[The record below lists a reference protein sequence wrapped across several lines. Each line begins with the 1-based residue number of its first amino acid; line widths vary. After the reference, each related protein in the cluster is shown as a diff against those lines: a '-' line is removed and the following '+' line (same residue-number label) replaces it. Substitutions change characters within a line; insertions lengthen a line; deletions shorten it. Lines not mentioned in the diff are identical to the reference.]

1 MINLTT
7 NTKSFSVEKGTAGG
21 KSGGGNS
28 VSSTKIIKQII
39 NQGGGSGTGSGG
51 GSSSYDVFIGA
62 TADNPGRQGLV
73 PQPLAGQDTLFLK
86 GNGLW
91 EKVFQFIR
99 EDEEGNIYIDGKAT
113 KFGSPIYLKD
123 IFSNQQDLAENL
135 RKIEIHDNVKLD
147 KNSEFVGNVTVD
159 SSLAVSGDVSVGGSS
174 DFLGESRF
182 SNNVIFNRNQANG
195 SGPNKVTVN
204 ADLEVNGKSNFTDD
218 MTATNITVDYLTV
231 TKLAHFFELVIDKI
245 RASQGQII
253 ITDANAKIDYVE
265 KADGVSRLYWRA
277 DSENQSN
284 LSLNEFVEGDQIVCQ
299 TFNRGQMQKNDDGS
313 YHGFNVSNKYYWVVC
328 SGVGQGVEKTFP
340 DSEGNPGEKHV
351 YNFVEIS
358 DSDTVSPKDGAF
370 LPEIGDEIV
379 QLGNRTDTLRQAA
392 IIISAY
398 NNAYLDKGIKAPAL
412 VQYDGIN
419 DFKLDTHRLNVIS
432 KGLNRFMGSYLTS
445 DGKTDIVD
453 KIGNVETTTNNKFSE
468 IQQTIDG
475 ITQTVSNNKTEIEKT
490 NKTLTDF
497 KTDSSSNF
505 SEIIDRMNGIDGSI
519 GGINSSIGGINS
531 SIGGINGVIDKI
543 NSSIGGINSSIGGIK
558 DNLGNL
564 TIQVNTNTENISK
577 IDQRADQIQAT
588 VTQNKK
594 SIATINSSI
603 GTLSGKVTENTTNIS
618 QLTQRADQIQASVT
632 QNSER
637 IEEVSGS
644 VSGDLTGIRN
654 QVTTNTNKI
663 AALTIKADNINSKVE
678 SNTTK
683 IEKNGKDIGTANE
696 KLTAMQTT
704 ITNNKSEIDQR
715 ADQISATVSGHTTKI
730 DNLTGKVTQNT
741 TDIANLSVKADKIQ
755 STVTKID
762 GDYVTS
768 STLTQTSREI
778 LAQVSN
784 TYIKINDGKVII
796 NAAVDE
802 KTGEMKND
810 IDSIKKG
817 NIELN
822 GNTTINGNLTIQNAT
837 DGLTLVG
844 TGGTTEIRSKDI
856 GDFFDYIK
864 NPTKYWEMKQ
874 TNTGPGMMMWQDGNS
889 YKEKFVN
896 DNVDAKQTISIP
908 ANTKVTFTDTEAVFA
923 EQSLRNMGFFP
934 MVIHDPDNLSRY
946 RVNVTDNSFTF
957 IQFIVKKFDYIWTFI
972 NKDTGALIQ
981 TFTAVDHGE
990 FTVKEAVPNCQVRV
1004 QVYAYID
1011 KWETW
1016 RTSFDYNGKHY
1027 TLGNNSKV
1035 DLVDWAVPIVWTHF
1049 TFTSQDPTVNNLI
1062 GFNGQA
1068 YNFGGGNGMFIGS
1081 TGLQAKFGDYTFM
1094 INPKDITNRTENG
1107 NEVFQKGIWC
1117 VNKYKYTKYEGPFN
1131 DFETAKS
1138 QFLTQ
1143 GRSFGTRNVRAVTTS
1158 GKILVLPED
1167 DIILVSDFLAVSGN
1181 TGKIDVQIYFPPCNG
1196 PDFDGHEVKIMQ
1208 IHKERSSQD
1217 STCHIFTTDDFYPIY
1232 SQSGNHFN
1240 DYNFSL
1246 ETRTFIPNWLMGS
1259 WIMI

>member
-21 KSGGGNS
+21 KSGSGAS
-28 VSSTKIIKQII
+28 SSSTKIIKQII
-39 NQGGGSGTGSGG
+39 NQGGNGSGG
-51 GSSSYDVFIGA
+51 GSYDVFTGA

-73 PQPLAGQDTLFLK
+73 PQPLAGQNTLFLK

-113 KFGSPIYLKD
+113 KFGSPLYLKD

-135 RKIEIHDNVKLD
+135 RKIEIHDNVKFD
-147 KNSEFVGNVTVD
+147 KDSEFVGNVSVGGN
-159 SSLAVSGDVSVGGSS
+159 SNFSGDVSVGGSS
-174 DFLGESRF
+174 DFLGEARF
-182 SNNVIFNRNQANG
+182 SNNVIFNRNQPNG

-265 KADGVSRLYWRA
+265 KTGGVSRLYWRA

-340 DSEGNPGEKHV
+340 DQEKHV

-358 DSDTVSPKDGAF
+358 DSDEVSPKDGAF
-370 LPEIGDEIV
+370 LPEVGDEIV

-398 NNAYLDKGIKAPAL
+398 NNAYLDKGIKAPAF

-419 DFKLDTHRLNVIS
+419 DFQLETHRLNVIS
-432 KGLNRFMGSYLTS
+432 KGLNRFMGSYLTG
-445 DGKTDIVD
+445 DGKTNIVD
-453 KIGNVETTTNNKFSE
+453 KIGNVETATNNKFSE

-475 ITQTVSNNKTEIEKT
+475 ITQTVSNNTTKI
-490 NKTLTDF
+490 NTLT
-497 KTDSSSNF
+497 
-505 SEIIDRMNGIDGSI
+505 G
-519 GGINSSIGGINS
+519 
-531 SIGGINGVIDKI
+531 
-543 NSSIGGINSSIGGIK
+543 
-558 DNLGNL
+558 
-564 TIQVNTNTENISK
+564 QVTENTENISK
-577 IDQRADQIQAT
+577 IDQKADQIQAT

-603 GTLSGKVTENTTNIS
+603 GNLTGKVTENTTNIS
-618 QLTQRADQIQASVT
+618 QLTQRADQIQASVS

-654 QVTTNTNKI
+654 QVTTNTQNI

-683 IEKNGKDIGTANE
+683 IEKNGTDIGTANE
-696 KLTAMQTT
+696 KLTNMQTT

-715 ADQISATVSGHTTKI
+715 ADEISATVSSHTTQI
-730 DNLTGKVTQNT
+730 DDLTGKVTKNT
-741 TDIANLSVKADKIQ
+741 TDISKIDQKADKIQ
-755 STVTKID
+755 TTVTKID

-768 STLTQTSREI
+768 SQLTQTSTEI
-778 LAQVSN
+778 LAQVSQ

-802 KTGEMKND
+802 KTGQMKDD

-844 TGGTTEIRSKDI
+844 DGGTTEIRSKDI
-856 GDFFDYIK
+856 GTFFDYIQ

-874 TNTGPGMMMWQDGNS
+874 TNTGPGMMMYQDGNN
-889 YKEKFVN
+889 YKEMFVN
-896 DNVDAKQTISIP
+896 DNNDANQVISIP
-908 ANTKVTFTDTEAVFA
+908 ANTKVTFNDTEAVFV

-934 MVIHDPDNLSRY
+934 MVIRDPDNTNRY
-946 RVNVTDNSFTF
+946 LVNTNDNRTTF
-957 IQFIVKKFDYIWTFI
+957 IDFVVKSFSMIWTFT

-981 TFTAVDHGE
+981 TFTDVTHGE
-990 FTVKEAVPNCQVRV
+990 FSVTTAVPNCKVSCK
-1004 QVYAYID
+1004 VYAKIE
-1011 KWETW
+1011 KWNKW
-1016 RTSFDYNGKHY
+1016 LTSFSYNGKNY
-1027 TLGNNSKV
+1027 TLSNNSKV

-1049 TFTSQDPTVNNLI
+1049 TLSSQDPNVNNLI
-1062 GFNGQA
+1062 GYNGQA
-1068 YNFGGGNGMFIGS
+1068 YNFGEGNGMFIGKK
-1081 TGLQAKFGDYTFM
+1081 GLQAKFGDYTFM
-1094 INPKDITNRTENG
+1094 INPKDITNKTSSG
-1107 NEVFQKGIWC
+1107 NEVFYAGIWN
-1117 VNKYKYTKYEGPFN
+1117 VNKYKYTTSQGPYI
-1131 DFETAKS
+1131 DSETCKS
-1138 QFLTQ
+1138 QFLNQ
-1143 GRSFGTRNVRAVTTS
+1143 GRGFGVKAIRAAGTS
-1158 GKILVLPED
+1158 GKMVVLPED
-1167 DIILVSDFLAVSGN
+1167 DIIIVSDFLPITGN
-1181 TGKIDVQIYFPPCNG
+1181 TGKIDVEIVFPPCNDG
-1196 PDFDGHEVKIMQ
+1196 RFLGHEIKIMH
-1208 IHKERSSQD
+1208 IHADRSSQS
-1217 STCHIFTTDDFYPIY
+1217 STCKISTSDSFYPLY
-1232 SQSGNHFN
+1232 NQSGNHFTS
-1240 DYNFSL
+1240 YNFGY
-1246 ETRTFIPNWLMGS
+1246 ETRTFIANFLMGC
-1259 WIMI
+1259 WIML

>member
-21 KSGGGNS
+21 KSGSG
-28 VSSTKIIKQII
+28 SSTKIIKQII
-39 NQGGGSGTGSGG
+39 NQGGGSGSGSGG
-51 GSSSYDVFIGA
+51 ISYDVFTGA

-73 PQPLAGQDTLFLK
+73 PQPLAGQNTLFLK

-113 KFGSPIYLKD
+113 RFGSPIYLKD

-147 KNSEFVGNVTVD
+147 KDSEFVGNVTVD

-182 SNNVIFNRNQANG
+182 SNNVFFNRNQADG

-265 KADGVSRLYWRA
+265 KVDGVSRLYWRA

-299 TFNRGQMQKNDDGS
+299 TFNRGQMQKNEDGS
-313 YHGFNVSNKYYWVVC
+313 YQGFNVSNKYYWVVC
-328 SGVGQGVEKTFP
+328 SGVGQGVEKTFSDP
-340 DSEGNPGEKHV
+340 EGNPGEKHV

-358 DSDTVSPKDGAF
+358 DSDSVSPKDGAF

-379 QLGNRTDTLRQAA
+379 QLGNRRDTLRQAA

-398 NNAYLDKGIKAPAL
+398 NNAYLDKGIKAPAI

-419 DFKLDTHRLNVIS
+419 DFSLENHRLNVIS
-432 KGLNRFMGSYLTS
+432 KGLNRFMGSYLTA

-475 ITQTVSNNKTEIEKT
+475 ITQTVSNNKTSIE
-490 NKTLTDF
+490 N
-497 KTDSSSNF
+497 
-505 SEIIDRMNGIDGSI
+505 
-519 GGINSSIGGINS
+519 INSSIGGINS
-531 SIGGINGVIDKI
+531 SIGDING
-543 NSSIGGINSSIGGIK
+543 SIGDIN

-564 TIQVNTNTENISK
+564 TVQVNTNTENISK
-577 IDQRADQIQAT
+577 IDQKADQISAT

-618 QLTQRADQIQASVT
+618 QLTQRADSIQASVT

-654 QVTTNTNKI
+654 QVTTNTNNI
-663 AALTIKADNINSKVE
+663 AALKITANNINSKVE
-678 SNTTK
+678 SNTKK
-683 IEKNGKDIGTANE
+683 IEKNGTDIGTANE
-696 KLTAMQTT
+696 KLESMQTT

-715 ADQISATVSGHTTKI
+715 ADQISATVSSHTEKI

-741 TDIANLSVKADKIQ
+741 TNISKIDQKADSIQ
-755 STVTKID
+755 STVTRID

-768 STLTQTSREI
+768 SQLTQTSTEI

-802 KTGEMKND
+802 KTGEIRDD
-810 IDSIKKG
+810 IDSIKRG

-822 GNTTINGNLTIQNAT
+822 GNTTINGNLTVQNAT
-837 DGLTLVG
+837 DGLTLIG
-844 TGGTTEIRSKDI
+844 KGGTTEIRSKDI
-856 GDFFDYIK
+856 GNFFDYIK
-864 NPTKYWEMKQ
+864 NPTRYWEMTQ
-874 TNTGPGMMMWQDGNS
+874 NNQGPGMEMYQDGNS
-889 YKEKFVN
+889 YKEMFVN
-896 DNVDAKQTISIP
+896 DNVSANQTISIP
-908 ANTKVTFTDTEAVFA
+908 ANTKVTFADSEAIFYP
-923 EQSLRNMGFFP
+923 QKLRNMGFLPQVIQDMSNP
-934 MVIHDPDNLSRY
+934 MRY
-946 RVNVTDNSFTF
+946 KVLVEDGSFVF
-957 IQFIVKKFDYIWTFI
+957 IQFIVKSFEMIWTFV
-972 NKDTGALIQ
+972 NKDTGALIK
-981 TFTAVDHGE
+981 TFTAVNHGD
-990 FTVKEAVPNCQVRV
+990 FSVTEAVPNCQVRV
-1004 QVYAYID
+1004 QIYAKID
-1011 KWETW
+1011 SWEVWQSTF
-1016 RTSFDYNGKHY
+1016 SYNGKNY
-1027 TLGNNSKV
+1027 NIGSNSRV
-1035 DLVDWAVPIVWTHF
+1035 NLMDWAVPLAF
-1049 TFTSQDPTVNNLI
+1049 TRFTYTSQNPDVNNLI
-1062 GFNGQA
+1062 GYNGQA
-1068 YNFGGGNGMFIGS
+1068 YNFGGGDGMFIGK
-1081 TGLQAKFGDYTFM
+1081 TGLQAKFGDCCFM
-1094 INPKDITNRTENG
+1094 INPKEIQNVTLAGSEIFR
-1107 NEVFQKGIWC
+1107 KGIWSI
-1117 VNKYKYTKYEGPFN
+1117 NKYKFTQQQGPFN
-1131 DFETAKS
+1131 NFETS
-1138 QFLTQ
+1138 VSEFLTH
-1143 GRSFGTRNVRAVTTS
+1143 GRGFGVKNVRIPGTS
-1158 GKILVLPED
+1158 GKIYVLPED
-1167 DIILVSDFLAVSGN
+1167 DIIMVTDFMVVSGN
-1181 TGKIDVQIYFPPCNG
+1181 TGHIDVQIYFPPCN
-1196 PDFDGHEVKIMQ
+1196 DNTYIGHEVTIMH
-1208 IHKERSSQD
+1208 IHTPHRDWSSNLKVCCTNGSQYPFYNQGG
-1217 STCHIFTTDDFYPIY
+1217 SSFTE
-1232 SQSGNHFN
+1232 
-1240 DYNFSL
+1240 YNFGY
-1246 ETRTFIPNWLMGS
+1246 ETKTFIANYPMGC
-1259 WIMI
+1259 WVMV

>member
-21 KSGGGNS
+21 KSGGNGS
-28 VSSTKIIKQII
+28 GSTTKIIKQII
-39 NQGGGSGTGSGG
+39 NQGGGSGSGG
-51 GSSSYDVFIGA
+51 VSSVDVFTGA

-86 GNGLW
+86 GNGIW
-91 EKVFQFIR
+91 DKVFQFIR

-123 IFSNQQDLAENL
+123 IFSSQQDLEENL
-135 RKIEIHDNVKLD
+135 RKIEFHDNVQFD
-147 KNSEFVGNVTVD
+147 KKTDFV
-159 SSLAVSGDVSVGGSS
+159 GDVSVGGSS

-182 SNNVIFNRNQANG
+182 SNNVIFNRNQSDG

-265 KADGVSRLYWRA
+265 KVDGVSRLYWRA

-328 SGVGQGVEKTFP
+328 SGVGQGVEKTFT

-358 DSDTVSPKDGAF
+358 DSEDVSPKDGAF

-379 QLGNRTDTLRQAA
+379 QLGNRRDTLRQAA

-398 NNAYLDKGIKAPAL
+398 NNAYLDKGIKAPAI

-432 KGLNRFMGSYLTS
+432 KGLNRFMGSYLTG

-468 IQQTIDG
+468 IQQTIEG
-475 ITQTVSNNKTEIEKT
+475 ITQTVSNNKTSIE
-490 NKTLTDF
+490 NIN
-497 KTDSSSNF
+497 S
-505 SEIIDRMNGIDGSI
+505 SI
-519 GGINSSIGGINS
+519 GNINSSIGGIN
-531 SIGGINGVIDKI
+531 
-543 NSSIGGINSSIGGIK
+543 

-564 TIQVNTNTENISK
+564 TIKVTANTENISK
-577 IDQRADQIQAT
+577 LEQKADQISST

-594 SIATINSSI
+594 SITTINSSI

-618 QLTQRADQIQASVT
+618 KLTQRADSIQASVT

-644 VSGDLTGIRN
+644 VSGDLTGIIN
-654 QVTTNTNKI
+654 SVTTNTNNI

-683 IEKNGKDIGTANE
+683 I
-696 KLTAMQTT
+696 
-704 ITNNKSEIDQR
+704 
-715 ADQISATVSGHTTKI
+715 
-730 DNLTGKVTQNT
+730 DNLTGKVTENT
-741 TDIANLSVKADKIQ
+741 TNISNIDQKADRIQ
-755 STVTKID
+755 STVTRIE

-768 STLTQTSREI
+768 SQLTQTSTEI

-802 KTGEMKND
+802 KTGQIRDD
-810 IDSIKKG
+810 IDSIKRG

-844 TGGTTEIRSKDI
+844 DGGTTEIRSKDI

-864 NPTKYWEMKQ
+864 NPQQYFEAVQ
-874 TNTGPGMMMWQDGNS
+874 TSGVGMQMYQDGSS
-889 YKEKFVN
+889 YKEMFVN

-908 ANTKVTFTDTEAVFA
+908 ANTQVLWDNTGYAFA
-923 EQSLRNMGFFP
+923 AQSRYNMGFFP
-934 MVIHDPDNLSRY
+934 NVVHEDNNGQTRIKVQTPDGA
-946 RVNVTDNSFTF
+946 TTF
-957 IQFIVKKFDYIWTFI
+957 IQFTIKEVNYIWTFV
-972 NKDTGALIQ
+972 NDETGAL
-981 TFTAVDHGE
+981 
-990 FTVKEAVPNCQVRV
+990 VKSDANVT
-1004 QVYAYID
+1004 
-1011 KWETW
+1011 KG
-1016 RTSFDYNGKHY
+1016 SFDVGANAIPKCRVRIQIYVKVDRWEVWKNSWSYNGKNY
-1027 TLGNNSKV
+1027 TLSNNSKV
-1035 DLVDWAVPIVWTHF
+1035 QTMDWVVPIPYTFF
-1049 TFTSQDPTVNNLI
+1049 TLVSKNPEVNNLI
-1062 GFNGQA
+1062 GYNGQA
-1068 YNFGGGNGMFIGS
+1068 FNFGGGNGLFIGQK
-1081 TGLQAKFGDYTFM
+1081 GLQAKYGDYCFM
-1094 INPKDITNRTENG
+1094 INPEQLVHQSG
-1107 NEVFQKGIWC
+1107 VEGEFAQYFPKGIWEI
-1117 VNKYKYTKYEGPFN
+1117 NKTTFTHATGPFN
-1131 DFETAKS
+1131 KLETATS
-1138 QFLTQ
+1138 EYITM
-1143 GRSFGTRNVRAVTTS
+1143 GRSFGSYNVRHVTSS
-1158 GKILVLPED
+1158 GNICVLPED
-1167 DIILVSDFLAVSGN
+1167 DIIVISQIFTSINANINVTVIFPTGN
-1181 TGKIDVQIYFPPCNG
+1181 DGR
-1196 PDFDGHEVKIMQ
+1196 FDGHIVKVVHIQ
-1208 IHKERSSQD
+1208 RAGSDTKSSVTVKA
-1217 STCHIFTTDDFYPIY
+1217 SDDFYPIY
-1232 SQSGNHFN
+1232 NQSGSKWTSTKLG
-1240 DYNFSL
+1240 YCVK
-1246 ETRTFIPNWLMGS
+1246 TFVQVGTPMMGH
-1259 WIMI
+1259 WIME

>member
-7 NTKSFSVEKGTAGG
+7 NTKSFSVDKGTAGG
-21 KSGGGNS
+21 KSGSGS
-28 VSSTKIIKQII
+28 TTKIIKQII
-39 NQGGGSGTGSGG
+39 NQGGGGSGSGG
-51 GSSSYDVFIGA
+51 GVSYDVFTGA

-73 PQPLAGQDTLFLK
+73 PQPLAGQNTLFLK
-86 GNGLW
+86 GNGIW

-147 KNSEFVGNVTVD
+147 KDSEFVGNVTVD
-159 SSLAVSGDVSVGGSS
+159 SSLAVSGDVSIGGSS

-182 SNNVIFNRNQANG
+182 SNNVIFNRNQPNG

-265 KADGVSRLYWRA
+265 KVDGVSRLYWRA

-299 TFNRGQMQKNDDGS
+299 TFNRGQMQKDDDGS

-398 NNAYLDKGIKAPAL
+398 NNAYLDKGIKAPAI

-468 IQQTIDG
+468 IQQTIEG
-475 ITQTVSNNKTEIEKT
+475 ITQTVSNNQTSIE
-490 NKTLTDF
+490 N
-497 KTDSSSNF
+497 
-505 SEIIDRMNGIDGSI
+505 
-519 GGINSSIGGINS
+519 INSSIGGINS
-531 SIGGINGVIDKI
+531 SIGD
-543 NSSIGGINSSIGGIK
+543 IK
-558 DNLGNL
+558 DNLGDL
-564 TIQVNTNTENISK
+564 TIQVNTNTENIS
-577 IDQRADQIQAT
+577 QLTQTAEQIQAT
-588 VTQNKK
+588 VTQNKN
-594 SIATINSSI
+594 SITTINSSI
-603 GTLSGKVTENTTNIS
+603 GTLTGKVTENTTNIS
-618 QLTQRADQIQASVT
+618 KLTQRADQIQASVT

-637 IEEVSGS
+637 IEEISGS

-654 QVTTNTNKI
+654 QVTTNTENI

-683 IEKNGKDIGTANE
+683 IEKNGTDIGTANE
-696 KLTAMQTT
+696 KLESMQTT

-715 ADQISATVSGHTTKI
+715 ADEISATVSSHTEKI
-730 DNLTGKVTQNT
+730 DNLTGKVTENT
-741 TDIANLSVKADKIQ
+741 TNISNIDQKADRIQ
-755 STVTKID
+755 TTVTRIE

-768 STLTQTSREI
+768 SQLTQTSTEI

-802 KTGEMKND
+802 KTGEIRDD
-810 IDSIKKG
+810 IDSIKRG

-822 GNTTINGNLTIQNAT
+822 GNTTINGNLTVQNAT

-844 TGGTTEIRSKDI
+844 IGGTTEIRSKDI

-864 NPTKYWEMKQ
+864 NPQQYFEAVQ
-874 TNTGPGMMMWQDGNS
+874 TSGAGMQMYQDGS
-889 YKEKFVN
+889 DYKEMFVN

-908 ANTKVTFTDTEAVFA
+908 ANTQVLWDNTGYAFA
-923 EQSLRNMGFFP
+923 AQNRYNMGFFP
-934 MVIHDPDNLSRY
+934 NVVHEDNNGQTRIKVQTPDGA
-946 RVNVTDNSFTF
+946 TTF
-957 IQFIVKKFDYIWTFI
+957 IQFIVKEVNYIWTFV
-972 NKDTGALIQ
+972 NDETGAL
-981 TFTAVDHGE
+981 
-990 FTVKEAVPNCQVRV
+990 VKSDANV
-1004 QVYAYID
+1004 I
-1011 KWETW
+1011 KG
-1016 RTSFDYNGKHY
+1016 SFDVGATAIPKCRVRIQIYVKVDRWEVWKNSWSYNGKNY
-1027 TLGNNSKV
+1027 TLSNNSKV
-1035 DLVDWAVPIVWTHF
+1035 QTMDWVVPIPYTFF
-1049 TFTSQDPTVNNLI
+1049 TLVSKNPEVNNLI
-1062 GFNGQA
+1062 GYNGQA
-1068 YNFGGGNGMFIGS
+1068 FNFGGGNGLFIGQK
-1081 TGLQAKFGDYTFM
+1081 GLQAKYGDYCFM
-1094 INPKDITNRTENG
+1094 INPEQLQHVSG
-1107 NEVFQKGIWC
+1107 VEGEAAQYYPKGIWEI
-1117 VNKYKYTKYEGPFN
+1117 NKTTFTHATGPFN
-1131 DFETAKS
+1131 SLETATS
-1138 QFLTQ
+1138 EYITM
-1143 GRSFGTRNVRAVTTS
+1143 GRSFGSYNVRHVTSS
-1158 GKILVLPED
+1158 GNICVLPED
-1167 DIILVSDFLAVSGN
+1167 DIIVIS
-1181 TGKIDVQIYFPPCNG
+1181 QIFTSINANINVTVIFPPGNDG
-1196 PDFDGHEVKIMQ
+1196 RFDGHIVKVVHIQ
-1208 IHKERSSQD
+1208 RVGSDTKSSVTVKTSD
-1217 STCHIFTTDDFYPIY
+1217 NFYPIY
-1232 SQSGNHFN
+1232 HQDGSRLTSFKLN
-1240 DYNFSL
+1240 YAIK
-1246 ETRTFIPNWLMGS
+1246 TFVQVGTPMMGH
-1259 WIMI
+1259 WITE